1 LQTVPQQLRAHV
13 VSDPSRY
20 SLCICTREEEA
31 LYAVKMPLTSL
42 REGGNTTPEKR
53 YERKE
58 RIFIMEKQND
68 PSLQPLLLTVPQVAK
83 KLGLSRAM
91 VYVLINREGLPVIR
105 LGRAVRISVTS
116 LQKWVEE
123 REQAS
128 MRMASS

>member
-1 LQTVPQQLRAHV
+1 
-13 VSDPSRY
+13 
-20 SLCICTREEEA
+20 
-31 LYAVKMPLTSL
+31 
-42 REGGNTTPEKR
+42 
-53 YERKE
+53 
-58 RIFIMEKQND
+58 MEKQND

-128 MRMASS
+128 MRRPLLSREDMTPTKVSDTRVPVLERSSHEKFVSD